1 MKEVLKYLTQINP
14 PRNYKNIASL
24 NEVANYLKERFAQIG
39 LATSLQ
45 EYIVGEEVYK
55 NVIGTLNPHISKKL
69 IVGAHYDVC
78 GDTQGADDNASAVAG
93 VVETAKRLWPFRKT
107 IPFCIEFVCFSLE
120 ESPFFKTPD
129 MGSARYVSLLS
140 QKDAQ
145 VLGMINYEMIGYFT
159 EEKMDISLFSH
170 FITTKNAPIDK
181 GNFIAIV
188 ADEQSRDF
196 MSMFRFANI
205 ENEIQHIEAVL
216 PPQIVPIAA
225 SDHLNFWE
233 NGYKAIM
240 VTDTA
245 HFRNPN
251 YHTKND
257 TLDTLDLEKMSHVV
271 DLIVEGIKNMALAHD

>member
-1 MKEVLKYLTQINP
+1 MQEVLKYLTQITP

-24 NEVANYLKERFAQIG
+24 NEVANYLKERFSQIG
-39 LATSLQ
+39 LATSL
-45 EYIVGEEVYK
+45 
-55 NVIGTLNPHISKKL
+55 
-69 IVGAHYDVC
+69 
-78 GDTQGADDNASAVAG
+78 
-93 VVETAKRLWPFRKT
+93 
-107 IPFCIEFVCFSLE
+107 
-120 ESPFFKTPD
+120 
-129 MGSARYVSLLS
+129 LS
-140 QKDAQ
+140 QKDVQ

-159 EEKMDISLFSH
+159 EEKVDISMFSH

-188 ADEQSRDF
+188 SDEQSRDF
-196 MSMFRFANI
+196 MSMFRFANV

-216 PPQIVPIAA
+216 PPQIVPITA